1 MSTTTPNEPKMDY
14 KNTLNLP
21 HTDFP
26 MKASLPNREPTQV
39 AHWQTSRCYE
49 SIMANTADKPMFL
62 LQDGPPYANGEIHLG
77 HALNK
82 ILKDIVVKS
91 KRMSG
96 FSAPFVPSWDCHGL
110 PIELNVEK
118 KIGKAGVK
126 VDAKTFRE
134 ACRVYAK
141 TQVDL
146 QRKAFIRLGILADWE
161 NPYCTMDYRYE
172 ANIIRSFKK
181 VVEKGHLYKGNKP
194 VYWCLDCGSALAES
208 EVEYQDKKSHS
219 IEVAFSI
226 RQDNGANAETKT
238 LLEEWKKQGI
248 AIESPAVIIWTTTP
262 WTLPAN
268 EAVALHPE
276 VTYVL
281 FEAKQ
286 ADKKQQYIVAENLLE
301 SFVARHQLVES
312 RVLSRQ
318 LGKTLEG
325 VQLQHPFLEKQVPIL
340 LGDHVTTDSGTGCV
354 HTAPAH
360 GQDDYA
366 VGLHYRLPVES
377 LVNGQG
383 CFVADTPLVGGL
395 SIYKANAVIIDALKE
410 RGKLVSAE
418 MLEHSYPHCWR
429 HKTPLIFRATPQ
441 WFISMEQ
448 KGLRES
454 VQKAVENVNFIP
466 DWGKARIGGMINTRP
481 DWCISRQRAWGV
493 PLALIVD
500 KETQTLHPDTLSLMD
515 KVADL
520 VEKEGIEAWHE
531 LELSTL
537 LGSKEKAQQY
547 EKVKD
552 TLEVWFDSGVSFAH
566 MRDLYPQ
573 YNFPADLYLE
583 GSDQHRGWFLSS
595 LFASVAI
602 EEKAPYREVLT
613 HGYTVDG
620 QGRKMSKSLGNVI
633 PPEKIFNTLG
643 ADVMR
648 LWVAS
653 TDYRAEVAYSDE
665 IFKRNSEAYRR
676 IRNTLRFLL
685 ANIDGFDPASESVPT
700 EKLLALDRFMLF
712 KTAALQKEI
721 IEAYHAYEFHLI
733 YQKIQNF
740 CIVELGGLYLD
751 IIKDRQYTMAK
762 KAHARLSAQTVL
774 YHMAEAMVRWIAP
787 ILSFTAEEAWQYLP
801 GERASSVH
809 AATWYTKMDAVTLS
823 KPLDADAFET
833 LLLVRDAVNKAL
845 ESARATGTIG
855 SGLEAKVTVY
865 AEDTVYPILKQL
877 GKELSFFFITS
888 EAEVLPFSDKPQ
900 QIASSP
906 ELSSIAIVVTAL
918 DYPKCVRCWHRRADV
933 NTVTTHP
940 DICPRCVENIVGA
953 GEVREYA

>member
-1 MSTTTPNEPKMDY
+1 MNTTVTEHPKMDY

-26 MKASLPNREPTQV
+26 MKASLPNREPGQV
-39 AHWQTSRCYE
+39 EHWQTSRCYE
-49 SIMANTADKPMFL
+49 SIMANAAAKPMFL
-62 LQDGPPYANGEIHLG
+62 LQDGPIYSNGEIHLG
-77 HALNK
+77 HALNRL
-82 ILKDIVVKS
+82 LKDIVVKS

-96 FSAPFVPSWDCHGL
+96 FLAPFVPGWDCHGL

-134 ACRVYAK
+134 ACRAYAK
-141 TQVDL
+141 TQIDI
-146 QRKAFIRLGILADWE
+146 QRKAFIRLGILGDWE
-161 NPYCTMDYRYE
+161 HPYCTMDYRYE

-181 VVEKGHLYKGNKP
+181 IVEKGHLYKGNRP
-194 VYWCLDCGSALAES
+194 VYWCLDCGSALAEA
-208 EVEYQDKKSHS
+208 EVEYQDKQSHS

-226 RQDNGANAETKT
+226 VQGLSNPETQSLLDN
-238 LLEEWKKQGI
+238 WKKQGI
-248 AIESPAVIIWTTTP
+248 VIDAPAVIIWTTTP

-276 VTYVL
+276 VEYVL
-281 FEAKQ
+281 FEAKHQ
-286 ADKKQQYIVAENLLE
+286 GKKQQYVIAENLLE
-301 SFVARHQLVES
+301 GFVTRHQLTES
-312 RVLSRQ
+312 QVLARQ
-318 LGKTLEG
+318 PGKALEF
-325 VQLQHPFLEKQVPIL
+325 VKLQHPFLVKQVPVL

-366 VGLHYRLPVES
+366 LGLRYRLPIDS

-395 SIYKANAVIIDALKE
+395 SIYTANKLIIEELKKQ
-410 RGKLVSAE
+410 GKLISEEAVQ
-418 MLEHSYPHCWR
+418 HSYPHCWR

-441 WFISMEQ
+441 WFISMEE
-448 KGLRES
+448 KSLRQA
-454 VQKAVENVNFIP
+454 VQKAVETVHFIP
-466 DWGKARIGGMINTRP
+466 EWGKARLEGMINTRP
-481 DWCISRQRAWGV
+481 DWCISRQRTWGV
-493 PLALIVD
+493 PLALIVH
-500 KETQTLHPDTLSLMD
+500 KETQALHPDTLSLME

-520 VEKEGIEAWHE
+520 VEKKGIEAWYE
-531 LELSTL
+531 LELPTL
-537 LGSKEKAQQY
+537 LGQQEAEQY
-547 EKVKD
+547 EKIND
-552 TLEVWFDSGVSFAH
+552 TLDVWFDSGVSYAH
-566 MRDLYPQ
+566 MRDIHPDYS
-573 YNFPADLYLE
+573 FPADLYLE
-583 GSDQHRGWFLSS
+583 GSDQHRGWFMSS
-595 LFASVAI
+595 LFASMAA
-602 EEKAPYREVLT
+602 EGGPPYCEVLT

-633 PPEKIFNTLG
+633 PPEKIVNTLG

-648 LWVAS
+648 LWVSS
-653 TDYRAEVAYSDE
+653 TDYRGEVAYSDE

-700 EKLLALDRFMLF
+700 EQLLALDRFMLY
-712 KTAALQKEI
+712 KTAVLQKEI

-787 ILSFTAEEAWQYLP
+787 ILSFTAEEAWGYLP
-801 GERASSVH
+801 GKRESSVH
-809 AATWYTKMDAVTLS
+809 AATWYTGMDKVTLTA
-823 KPLDADAFET
+823 PLDATAWEA
-833 LLLVRDAVNKAL
+833 LLLARDAINKSL
-845 ESARATGTIG
+845 ESARAAGTIG
-855 SGLEAKVTVY
+855 AGLEAKVTLY
-865 AEDTVYPILKQL
+865 ADASIYPILKQL
-877 GKELSFFFITS
+877 GKELSFFCITS
-888 EAEVLPFSDKPQ
+888 EAEVFPLSEKPSQ
-900 QIASSP
+900 VSLSV
-906 ELSSIAIVVTAL
+906 ELSKIAIVVTAL
-918 DYPKCVRCWHRRADV
+918 ADPKCVRCWHRRADV
-933 NTVTTHP
+933 NTIPTYP
-940 DICPRCVENIVGA
+940 DICPRCVENIVGP
-953 GEVREYA
+953 GEVREYV